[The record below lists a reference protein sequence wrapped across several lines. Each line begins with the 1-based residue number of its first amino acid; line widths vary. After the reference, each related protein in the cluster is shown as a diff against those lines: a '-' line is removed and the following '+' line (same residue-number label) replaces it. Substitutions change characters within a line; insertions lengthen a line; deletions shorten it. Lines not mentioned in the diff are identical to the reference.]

1 MATNRLAFHKKIFP
15 IRIIK
20 RFLLLLLI
28 FAVALVA
35 FETYINYEGEK
46 VIIAKT
52 TPTIPLLSV
61 TYLDTYN
68 TDLYGYTEEMNG
80 RFMRDALILLPED
93 RTFTMTM
100 NLDGYKVNSM
110 SYEVR
115 SLNTSRKIS
124 SKEISYTKKGGALT
138 ANIQI
143 ENLIDKGEE
152 FLLIITAASDEQTVR
167 YYTRILQPENCFENE
182 CLEFANYIHE
192 TALSDNYMDL
202 SPYMEPENGVNKDTL
217 WQVDIHSTMDQIGYK
232 DFDGEIVG
240 DVTTS
245 IADISPNFTAVT
257 NYFLMARGPKSKR
270 EYYTVREYFRVR
282 YTADRMYLLDYSR
295 NMEEIL
301 TDDVIEFED
310 NLVNV
315 GVTNPEV
322 EYLSNETGTVVAFVQ
337 SGELFL
343 YNQTERRLSRVFS
356 FIGDNLEDKRAIYDQ
371 HSIKILNIDES
382 GTMDYVIIGYM
393 NSGKH
398 EGKCGINLYHYD
410 SITDM
415 STEQAF
421 IESDNSYQ
429 ILNSGFSQ
437 FIYETADRI
446 LYLMI
451 DGTLIRMNLEDMS
464 SETIMSEMSDS
475 QFAVSNSGR
484 YLSYIDSDEIGSTI
498 YIIDL
503 EQDKRDTISAVAG
516 SYLIPLTYMGDDL
529 IYGEVYANSI
539 TSDTAGNVIYP
550 MHSLHIVEQTGSGID
565 SLMNYSKPGFY
576 VTDVELNSYTLT
588 LKRAVIEDDILSPT
602 SNDTIQY
609 SAGEQ
614 NKAVPTITRLDD
626 IRGEIVLLCMA
637 ELDEDQELGKIAFN
651 DSDMI
656 EATTVGNITFDSTIS
671 DGNYYVYVGSQVILS
686 TENVRDAI
694 FKADENMGIVI
705 DSSSEYIWKR
715 GRSGY
720 RNTIRGFSVGSFDT
734 EAVGTARALSALLNY
749 AGENVQVHRLLEAG
763 NSPVSIMS
771 RTLKDNKVLDLT
783 GITLQEALYYVDQGT
798 PVYAQ
803 YSEDSAYLLVGYD
816 AATVIVFDPMTDKD
830 KRINLN
836 EASEMFDSYGNV
848 FAGYLK

>member
-15 IRIIK
+15 IRILK

-35 FETYINYEGEK
+35 FEAYNNYEGEK

-52 TPTIPLLSV
+52 TPTIPLLSI
-61 TYLDTYN
+61 TYLGSYN

-80 RFMRDALILLPED
+80 RFMRDALILLPKD
-93 RTFTMTM
+93 RTFTMSM
-100 NLDGYKVNSM
+100 DLDGYKIDSL

-124 SKEISYTKKGGALT
+124 SNEINYTKKGGVIS

-143 ENLIDKGEE
+143 ENLIDEGEE
-152 FLLIITAASDEQTVR
+152 LLLIFSANSEDQVVQ
-167 YYTRILQPENCFENE
+167 YYTRILQPVDCYENE
-182 CLEFANYIHE
+182 CLEFADYIHE

-217 WQVDIHSTMDQIGYK
+217 WNIDIHSTMDQIGYK
-232 DFDGEIVG
+232 DFDGEIIG

-257 NYFLMARGPKSKR
+257 KYFLMARGSKYKR

-295 NMEEIL
+295 SMDEIL
-301 TDDVIEFED
+301 TEDVISFED
-310 NLVNV
+310 NYVNV
-315 GVTNPEV
+315 GVTNPDV

-343 YNQTERRLSRVFS
+343 YNQTERKLSRVFS
-356 FIGDNLEDKRAIYDQ
+356 FIGDNLTDKRAIYDQ

-398 EGKCGINLYHYD
+398 EGRCGINLYHYD

-421 IESDNSYQ
+421 IDSDNSYQ

-437 FIYETADRI
+437 FIYETADRM
-446 LYLMI
+446 LFLMI
-451 DGTLIRMNLEDMS
+451 DGTLIKMNLEDMS
-464 SETIMSEMSDS
+464 SETIMNEMSDS
-475 QFAVSNSGR
+475 QFASSNSGR
-484 YLSYIDSDEIGSTI
+484 YLSYIDSGEIGSTI
-498 YIIDL
+498 HIIDL
-503 EQDKRDTISAVAG
+503 EQNKKETISATAG
-516 SYLIPLTYMGDDL
+516 SYLMPLTYMGDDL
-529 IYGEVYANSI
+529 VYGEVYASSI
-539 TSDTAGNVIYP
+539 TTDTAGNTVYP
-550 MHSLHIVEQTGSGID
+550 IHTIHIVEQTGSGID
-565 SLMNYSKPGFY
+565 SLMDYSKPGY
-576 VTDVELNSYTLT
+576 YITDVELSSYTLT
-588 LKRAVIEDDILSPT
+588 LKRATIEDGIVT
-602 SNDTIQY
+602 ATTNDTIQY

-614 NKAVPTITRLDD
+614 NKAVPTITRVDD

-637 ELDEDQELGKIAFN
+637 ELESDEELGKIAFN
-651 DSDMI
+651 DSEMI
-656 EATTVGNITFDSTIS
+656 EATTVGNITFDSTVS

-686 TENVRDAI
+686 TENLRDAI
-694 FKADENMGIVI
+694 LKADENMGIVI

-720 RNTIRGFSVGSFDT
+720 KNTIRGFSVGSFDT

-749 AGENVQVHRLLEAG
+749 AGENVQVHRLLESG
-763 NSPVSIMS
+763 NTPASIMS

-830 KRINLN
+830 KRININ
-836 EASEMFDSYGNV
+836 EAAEMFDDYGNV